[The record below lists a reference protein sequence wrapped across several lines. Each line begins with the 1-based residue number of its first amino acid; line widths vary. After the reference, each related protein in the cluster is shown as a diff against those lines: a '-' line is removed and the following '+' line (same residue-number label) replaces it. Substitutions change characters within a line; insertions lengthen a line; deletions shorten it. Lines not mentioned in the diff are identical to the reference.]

1 MKGTIIDFDETEKVG
16 LILSDDGNRYEFDL
30 SQWKSKNKTPELD
43 NEVDFVINED
53 KVCDIYSLNKAN
65 DVIKT
70 KNNNDL
76 QNHFDSDIKKINFTE
91 IENKVDDE
99 LKNGES
105 FNKERDE
112 LKKGFLWIVLP
123 VLAAQIIFLAIAFSN
138 RWDSPLLMLPI
149 LTTFLTML
157 FAIFLAIRI
166 LIPRKLFNIIVK
178 NSNILTEYE
187 KQLKIINYT
196 PSNLNFENI
205 KIINVSG
212 DTLEEA
218 TKELLKQAYELKADA
233 IINYSNQFNTIS
245 SVSTTGFG
253 SAKRLSTSVTTVNTL
268 SGLAIKIKE

>member
-16 LILSDDGNRYEFDL
+16 LILSEDGNRYEFDL

-65 DVIKT
+65 DIIKT

-268 SGLAIKIKE
+268 SGLAIKVKE

>member
-16 LILSDDGNRYEFDL
+16 LILSEDGNRYEFDL

-123 VLAAQIIFLAIAFSN
+123 VLAAQVIFLVIAFSN

-268 SGLAIKIKE
+268 SGLAIKVKE

>member
-16 LILSDDGNRYEFDL
+16 LILSEDGNRYEFDL

-157 FAIFLAIRI
+157 FTIFLAIRI

-212 DTLEEA
+212 DTLEKA

>member
-16 LILSDDGNRYEFDL
+16 LILSEDGNRYEFDL

-123 VLAAQIIFLAIAFSN
+123 VLAAQVIFLAIAFSN

-157 FAIFLAIRI
+157 FTIFLAIRI

>member
-268 SGLAIKIKE
+268 SGLAIKVKE

>member
-1 MKGTIIDFDETEKVG
+1 MQVA
-16 LILSDDGNRYEFDL
+16 L
-30 SQWKSKNKTPELD
+30 
-43 NEVDFVINED
+43 
-53 KVCDIYSLNKAN
+53 
-65 DVIKT
+65 KT

-268 SGLAIKIKE
+268 SGLAIKVKE